1 MTPKDL
7 GFNISEM
14 EWRVVSE
21 QPTGRELDILKVL
34 WQHGPCSV
42 REVHRHLDEPDLAY
56 NTVQTLLRIMEVDK
70 GLVEHHVEGRAFIYT
85 PRYSREDSATRFLD
99 RVFDGAASQMVLSL
113 LRAERIPPE
122 ELERMQ
128 AMIDEAR
135 HRKAKR

>member
-1 MTPKDL
+1 VADV
-7 GFNISEM
+7 N
-14 EWRVVSE
+14 E

-42 REVHRHLDEPDLAY
+42 REVHRHLNEPDLAY
-56 NTVQTLLRIMEVDK
+56 NTVQTLLRIMDVDK

-85 PRYSREDSATRFLD
+85 ARFSRDDSASGFLD

-122 ELERMQ
+122 ELERMR

-135 HRKAKR
+135 RRGKR

>member
-1 MTPKDL
+1 M
-7 GFNISEM
+7 
-14 EWRVVSE
+14 SE

-42 REVHRHLDEPDLAY
+42 REVHRQLNEPDLAY
-56 NTVQTLLRIMEVDK
+56 NTVQTMLRIMEVDK

-85 PRYSREDSATRFLD
+85 PRYSRDDSAARFLD

-122 ELERMQ
+122 ELERMRH
-128 AMIDEAR
+128 MIDEER
-135 HRKAKR
+135 RRKTKR